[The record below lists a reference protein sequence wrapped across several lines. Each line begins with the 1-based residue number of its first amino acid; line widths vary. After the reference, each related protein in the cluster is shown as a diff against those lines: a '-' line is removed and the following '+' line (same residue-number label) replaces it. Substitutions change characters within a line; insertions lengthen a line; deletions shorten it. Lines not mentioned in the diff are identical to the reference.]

1 MFQKLDIKSIFLKL
15 LRLPFKLLPSQLIT
29 LTVVLTLLLFLPQ
42 TWVTWQAYNDFNS
55 IIKNELRLQSLSEQ
69 ITYYDEVLTMS
80 ARMNAVTANSMW
92 ERRYRQFEPLLDAV
106 IKESIQLAPEVY
118 NNQDAKETDL
128 ANKRLVEMEYKSFD
142 LVRKGQALA
151 ARSLL
156 LSSQYESEKRKY
168 ASGVNKINQAI
179 AILIDERVLKYK
191 IYLLWSIGG
200 SVTSLAFLIPSWL
213 LVLRLLKNYLR
224 TSKMAQI
231 TLRDLNYEL
240 EMRVE
245 KRAKEL
251 RYKND
256 QLTQTLQKLQQT
268 QLQLIQTE
276 KMSSLGEMVAG
287 IAHEINNPITFVKNN
302 VSYVKEYSQDLL
314 NLIRSYQ
321 EYYTQ
326 PPDIIQVQ
334 INDIDLEFIQGDFIK
349 ILNSIEYG
357 TDRVEKIVKS
367 LRNFSRLDEAE
378 IKSVDI
384 HEGIDSTLMILSHRL
399 TAIDKHP
406 EILLIKEYASLPLVE
421 CYPGLLNQVF
431 MNILVNAIDALH
443 EYNWQ
448 RTDDEIKNSHSR
460 IRICTHQMNESWIQI
475 RIIDNGIGIPENIR
489 DKLFNPFFTTKPLG
503 KGTGIGLS
511 ISYQI
516 IVEKH
521 TGKLYCNSTEEQGT
535 EFVIEIP
542 ITQNSSTFTN

>member
-1 MFQKLDIKSIFLKL
+1 M
-15 LRLPFKLLPSQLIT
+15 
-29 LTVVLTLLLFLPQ
+29 VLTLVLFLPQ

-55 IIKNELRLQSLSEQ
+55 IIKNELRLQSLSEK

-128 ANKRLVEMEYKSFD
+128 ANKRLVEMEYQSFD
-142 LVRKGQALA
+142 LVRKGQSLA

-156 LSSQYESEKRKY
+156 LSSKYESEKRKY

-179 AILIDERVLKYK
+179 ATLIDERILKYK

-224 TSKMAQI
+224 TSKIAQI
-231 TLRDLNYEL
+231 TLRDLNHEL

-245 KRAKEL
+245 KRAREL

-256 QLTQTLQKLQQT
+256 QLTQTLQELQQT

-314 NLIRSYQ
+314 NLIQSYQ

-326 PPDIIQVQ
+326 PPDILQAQ
-334 INDIDLEFIQGDFIK
+334 INDIDLEFIQEDFIK

-399 TAIDKHP
+399 IAIDKHP

-448 RTDDEIKNSHSR
+448 RTDDGMKNSPSM
-460 IRICTHQMNESWIQI
+460 IRICTHQIDESWIQI

-521 TGKLYCNSTEEQGT
+521 TGKLYCNSIEEQGT

-542 ITQNSSTFTN
+542 IIQNLSRFTN

>member
-1 MFQKLDIKSIFLKL
+1 M
-15 LRLPFKLLPSQLIT
+15 
-29 LTVVLTLLLFLPQ
+29 PQ

-55 IIKNELRLQSLSEQ
+55 IIKNELRLQSLSEK

-80 ARMNAVTANSMW
+80 ARMNAVTANSVW

-213 LVLRLLKNYLR
+213 LVLRLLKNYLT

-321 EYYTQ
+321 DYYTQ

-334 INDIDLEFIQGDFIK
+334 INEIDLEFIQGDFIK

-448 RTDDEIKNSHSR
+448 RTDDEIKNSPSR
-460 IRICTHQMNESWIQI
+460 IQICTHQMNESWIQI

>member
-1 MFQKLDIKSIFLKL
+1 MFQKLDIKSIFFKL

-55 IIKNELRLQSLSEQ
+55 IIKNELRLQSLSEK

-80 ARMNAVTANSMW
+80 ARMNAVTANSVW

-213 LVLRLLKNYLR
+213 LVLRLLKNYLT

-321 EYYTQ
+321 DYYTQ

-334 INDIDLEFIQGDFIK
+334 INEIDLEFIQGDFIK

-448 RTDDEIKNSHSR
+448 RTDDEIKNSPSR
-460 IRICTHQMNESWIQI
+460 IQICTHQMNESWIQI

>member
-1 MFQKLDIKSIFLKL
+1 
-15 LRLPFKLLPSQLIT
+15 
-29 LTVVLTLLLFLPQ
+29 
-42 TWVTWQAYNDFNS
+42 
-55 IIKNELRLQSLSEQ
+55 
-69 ITYYDEVLTMS
+69 
-80 ARMNAVTANSMW
+80 
-92 ERRYRQFEPLLDAV
+92 
-106 IKESIQLAPEVY
+106 
-118 NNQDAKETDL
+118 
-128 ANKRLVEMEYKSFD
+128 
-142 LVRKGQALA
+142 
-151 ARSLL
+151 
-156 LSSQYESEKRKY
+156 
-168 ASGVNKINQAI
+168 
-179 AILIDERVLKYK
+179 DERVLKYK

-213 LVLRLLKNYLR
+213 LVLRLLKNYLT

-321 EYYTQ
+321 DYYTQ

-334 INDIDLEFIQGDFIK
+334 INEIDLEFIQGDFIK

-448 RTDDEIKNSHSR
+448 RTDDEIKNSPSR
-460 IRICTHQMNESWIQI
+460 IQICTHQMNESWIQI